1 MAEDSARSPK
11 DLVEA
16 STILLENMEK
26 RKIEADKSTRIQVCI
41 AVCSV
46 VVSAVL
52 SIASFVQDKANNK
65 SGEQWQQKVLD
76 SLRQNNQVWAR
87 NQNEI
92 QALKSNSAEQR
103 AQLKAVQGSESRAN
117 QNDNQYSR

>member
-76 SLRQNNQVWAR
+76 SLRQNNQV
-87 NQNEI
+87 
-92 QALKSNSAEQR
+92 
-103 AQLKAVQGSESRAN
+103 
-117 QNDNQYSR
+117 